1 MDSMRAL
8 RPAPSL
14 ALALVLSASPIALTT
29 ARAQALDAVIV
40 TAQKREQSL
49 QDAPIAITALDA
61 QRLAGAGVRDIKDL
75 ALVTP
80 GLLVASTSN
89 PTYTTA
95 RVRGVGTVGDNPGL
109 ESSVGVVVDGV
120 YRPRNGVAL
129 TDLGEL
135 DRVEVLKGPQ
145 GTLFGKN
152 TSAGVI
158 NIVTARPSFDFGW
171 RAEATYG
178 EYDTRAVSAA
188 VTGPISST
196 VAGRLYGTL
205 RKRDGFYSVSTGAG
219 PRSERRDDD
228 QDLAALRGQLLIAP
242 NDRAEVRLIADW
254 SRRDENCC
262 TGVQIAV
269 GPTAAYL
276 ARLAP
281 DGGVAQRPD
290 AWARRT
296 FSNDGT
302 EAHIR
307 DKGLS
312 AEANLK
318 LGAARLTSVTAWR
331 QWTAALGQDYDFT
344 SVDVASRPDDGSF
357 SNRFTSFSQ
366 ELRLAGSTQSFKG
379 MALDWLVG
387 GFYARE
393 QLARRDRLVYGAD
406 YERYLGL
413 VLSAG
418 ADPLRVSAQTGL
430 PVGAS
435 FRPGEGLSDRYSQ
448 DEETAALFTNETLR
462 LGQRFEL
469 TLGGRYTHEAK
480 SVAALYGN
488 SDNGAG
494 CAAAIQRNAPSLATI
509 CLPWANPAFNGLAQ
523 SQRLKDDA
531 LTGTAAGLYRLS
543 GGVNLYAS
551 YAHGWKASG
560 FNLDR
565 SQTGLTPDASTAFP
579 AETVDNYETGLKTV
593 WFGRRLTLNAALFH
607 ARYSDFQLNSF
618 LGTTFTVRSV
628 PRVTSKGLDL
638 DFAASPLAGLSL
650 QGGVVYSQTEYGDNA
665 VAGLPR
671 LQGARM
677 SFAPLWSATLGAAYQ
692 RSVGPLLARV
702 SFDAKYSSAY
712 NTGSD
717 LDPLKIQ
724 RPYTLANAR
733 LGIGAPDGRWT
744 VEAFAQNL
752 FDTPYRQVAFGA
764 PFQTGTVGAFL
775 GAPRVAGVTL
785 RLKG

>member
-1 MDSMRAL
+1 MRAL
-8 RPAPSL
+8 RLPL
-14 ALALVLSASPIALTT
+14 ALILSASPLALCT
-29 ARAQALDAVIV
+29 AHAQALDAVIV

-49 QDAPIAITALDA
+49 QDAPIAITVLSAE
-61 QRLAGAGVRDIKDL
+61 RLAGAGVRDIRDL
-75 ALVTP
+75 AMVTP

-158 NIVTARPSFDFGW
+158 DISTVRPSFDFGW
-171 RAEATYG
+171 QAEASYG
-178 EYDTRAVSAA
+178 EHDTRAVSAA

-196 VAGRLYGTL
+196 VAGRLYGSL
-205 RKRDGFYSVSTGAG
+205 RKHDGYYSVSTGAG
-219 PRSERRDDD
+219 PRTERRDDD

-242 NDRAEVRLIADW
+242 NDRAQVRLIADW

-262 TGVQIAV
+262 TGVQLVV

-281 DGGVAQRPD
+281 DGGVAQRAD
-290 AWARRT
+290 AWARTT
-296 FSNDGT
+296 FSNRGT
-302 EAHIR
+302 QAHIR
-307 DKGLS
+307 DRGLS
-312 AEANLK
+312 AEANLTFG
-318 LGAARLTSVTAWR
+318 GAKLTSITAAR
-331 QWTAALGQDYDFT
+331 QWTARLGQDYDFT
-344 SVDVASRPDDGSF
+344 SVDVAFRPDDGSF

-366 ELRLAGSTQSFKG
+366 EFRLAGSTQS
-379 MALDWLVG
+379 LDWLVG

-393 QLARRDRLVYGAD
+393 QLFRRDRLTYGSD
-406 YERYLGL
+406 YERYLSL
-413 VLSAG
+413 VLSGG

-430 PVGAS
+430 PAGAS

-448 DEETAALFTNETLR
+448 DEETAALFTNETFR
-462 LGQRFEL
+462 LGRRFEL
-469 TLGGRYTHEAK
+469 TLGARYTHEAK
-480 SVAALYGN
+480 SEAALFGN
-488 SDNGAG
+488 TDSGVG
-494 CAAAIQRNAPSLATI
+494 CAAAVQRSAASVATI
-509 CLPWANPAFNGLAQ
+509 CLPWANPAFNGLTRT
-523 SQRLKDDA
+523 QRLKDDA
-531 LTGTAAGLYRLS
+531 FTGTAAGLYRLT

-551 YAHGWKASG
+551 YARGWKAPG

-565 SQTGLTPDASTAFP
+565 SQTGLVPDASTAFP
-579 AETVDNYETGLKTV
+579 AETVDNYETGLKTA
-593 WFGRRLTLNAALFH
+593 WFGRRLTVNAALFH
-607 ARYSDFQLNSF
+607 ARYQDFQLNSF
-618 LGTTFTVRSV
+618 LGTTFTVRSI

-638 DFAASPLAGLSL
+638 DFAARPVAGLSL
-650 QGGVVYSQTEYGDNA
+650 QGGVVYSQTEYGNNA

-671 LQGARM
+671 LQGARL

-692 RSVGPLLARV
+692 HPVGSLLARV
-702 SFDAKYSSAY
+702 SVDAKYSSAY

-775 GAPRVAGVTL
+775 GAPRVAGVTV
-785 RLKG
+785 RVKG

>member
-1 MDSMRAL
+1 MRASRL
-8 RPAPSL
+8 FL
-14 ALALVLSASPIALTT
+14 ALAVSTSPLALTA
-29 ARAQALDAVIV
+29 ARAQAVDAVIV

-75 ALVTP
+75 AMVTP

-95 RVRGVGTVGDNPGL
+95 RIRGVGTVGDNPGL

-135 DRVEVLKGPQ
+135 ERVEVLKGPQ

-158 NIVTARPSFDFGW
+158 NIQTKRPSFDFGW
-171 RAEATYG
+171 QAEATYG
-178 EYDTRAVSAA
+178 EHDTRAVSAA

-196 VAGRLYGTL
+196 VAGRLYGSL

-219 PRSERRDDD
+219 PRAERRDDD
-228 QDLAALRGQLLIAP
+228 QDLASLRGQLLIAP
-242 NDRAEVRLIADW
+242 SDRAEIRLIADW

-262 TGVQIAV
+262 TGVQIVV

-276 ARLAP
+276 ARLSP
-281 DGGVAQRPD
+281 DGGIASRAD
-290 AWARRT
+290 AWART
-296 FSNDGT
+296 TYSNRGT
-302 EAHIR
+302 QAHIR

-318 LGAARLTSVTAWR
+318 LGESAKLTSITAWR
-331 QWTAALGQDYDFT
+331 QWSARLGQDYDFT
-344 SVDVASRPDDGSF
+344 SVDVAFRPDDGGF
-357 SNRFTSFSQ
+357 SNRFTSFNQ
-366 ELRLAGSTQSFKG
+366 ELRLAGSTKS
-379 MALDWLVG
+379 LDWLVG

-393 QLARRDRLVYGAD
+393 QLVRLDRLIYGSD
-406 YERYLGL
+406 YERYLSL

-430 PVGAS
+430 PAGQS
-435 FRPGEGLSDRYSQ
+435 FRAGEGLLDRYSQ
-448 DEETAALFTNETLR
+448 DEETAALFTNETFR
-462 LGQRFEL
+462 LGGRFEL
-469 TLGGRYTHEAK
+469 TLGARYTHEAK
-480 SVAALYGN
+480 SEAALFGN
-488 SDNGAG
+488 TDNGVG
-494 CAAAIQRNAPSLATI
+494 CAAAIQRNAASLLTI
-509 CLPWANPAFNGLAQ
+509 CLPWANPAFNGLTRV
-523 SQRLKDDA
+523 QRLKDDA
-531 LTGTAAGLYRLS
+531 FTGTAAGLYRLT

-551 YAHGWKASG
+551 YARGWKAPG

-565 SQTGLTPDASTAFP
+565 SQTGLAPDASTAFP
-579 AETVDNYETGLKTV
+579 AEEVESYETGLKTE
-593 WFGRRLTLNAALFH
+593 WFGRRLTINAALFH
-607 ARYSDFQLNSF
+607 ARYQDFQLNSF
-618 LGTTFTVRSV
+618 LGTTFTVRSI

-638 DFAASPLAGLSL
+638 DFTARPAAGLTL
-650 QGGVVYSQTEYGDNA
+650 QGGLVYSQTEYGNNA

-671 LQGARM
+671 LQGARL

-692 RSVGPLLARV
+692 RPIGNLLARA
-702 SFDAKYSSAY
+702 SFDAKFSSAY

-724 RPYTLANAR
+724 RPFTVANAR

-775 GAPRVAGVTL
+775 GAPRVAGVTV
-785 RLKG
+785 RFKG